1 MKKSLLLIVGALIA
15 SPAAAHMVWLE
26 RTSPDTVHAHFGELG
41 HREKTGALLDKVVP
55 TIFTEQTQPLP
66 ITRGEDYIE
75 AKATGDV
82 RLADER
88 YAPFSEGKK
97 GIMRPVMYARA
108 GRIET
113 VAKMPYEFV
122 PLAADGD
129 TFTLLLNGTPQVG
142 KTVKLIDP
150 DGLDEPLVT
159 DERGQFTIK
168 PTDKGQY
175 ILRAST
181 IEPGA
186 GTLAGAPYDFTAR
199 VTTLSFT
206 RD

>member
-1 MKKSLLLIVGALIA
+1 MKKSLFLILGALIA
-15 SPAAAHMVWLE
+15 SPATAHMVWLE
-26 RTSPDTVHAHFGELG
+26 RASPDTIHVYFGELG
-41 HREKTGALLDKVVP
+41 HREQTGALLDKVVP
-55 TIFTEQTQPLP
+55 TIFTDPTQPLP
-66 ITRGEDYIE
+66 TTRGANYIE
-75 AKATGDV
+75 AKAAGDV

-88 YAPFSEGKK
+88 YAPFSEGTK
-97 GIMRPVMYARA
+97 GIMRPIMYARS
-108 GRIET
+108 GRTET
-113 VAKMPYEFV
+113 VAKMAYEFV
-122 PLAADGD
+122 PSNPGDD
-129 TFTLLLNGTPQVG
+129 TFTLLLNGAPQVG

-181 IEPGA
+181 IEQGA
-186 GTLAGAPYDFTAR
+186 GTFAGAPYDFTAR